1 MRKQVVLI
9 TGAGGEIGHALI
21 GQLPPESVLA
31 LDIRPL
37 DKSLAERCYDSIVG
51 DILDTNLLE
60 RLVSEY
66 EITAI
71 FHLAALLSTRA
82 EYTPE
87 AGHRVNVQG
96 TINLLHLAIEQSRWQ
111 GRSLKFIFPSSIAV
125 YGLPDLERKASAGR
139 VEEWE
144 WTMPTTMYGCNKLY
158 CEHLG
163 RYYADNYRQLAADR
177 ERYGVDFR
185 AVRFPGLISA
195 MTMPTGGTSDFAPEM
210 IHAAASGKPYAC
222 FVREDTVI
230 PFMAMPDAIKALT
243 LVADAPRET
252 LTQRVYNVTS
262 FSPSAGELRDRV
274 LKAFPDARIT
284 FQPDLKRQGIVDT
297 WPAVLDDSLARRDWG
312 WSPDYDFER
321 AFSDYLIPTI
331 GKLYAA

>member
-1 MRKQVVLI
+1 
-9 TGAGGEIGHALI
+9 
-21 GQLPPESVLA
+21 
-31 LDIRPL
+31 
-37 DKSLAERCYDSIVG
+37 
-51 DILDTNLLE
+51 
-60 RLVSEY
+60 
-66 EITAI
+66 
-71 FHLAALLSTRA
+71 
-82 EYTPE
+82 
-87 AGHRVNVQG
+87 
-96 TINLLHLAIEQSRWQ
+96 
-111 GRSLKFIFPSSIAV
+111 
-125 YGLPDLERKASAGR
+125 
-139 VEEWE
+139 
-144 WTMPTTMYGCNKLY
+144 MPTTMYGCNKLY

>member
-1 MRKQVVLI
+1 
-9 TGAGGEIGHALI
+9 
-21 GQLPPESVLA
+21 VLA
-31 LDIRPL
+31 LDIRPIEE
-37 DKSLAERCYDSIVG
+37 SLARRCYQSLVG

-71 FHLAALLSTRA
+71 YHLAALLSTRA

-125 YGLPDLERKASAGR
+125 YGLPTLEDKANAGR

-144 WTMPTTMYGCNKLY
+144 WMLPTTMYGCNKLY

-163 RYYADNYRQLAADR
+163 RYYADRYRQLAADP
-177 ERYGVDFR
+177 EPYGVDFR
-185 AVRFPGLISA
+185 SVRFPGLISA
-195 MTMPTGGTSDFAPEM
+195 VTMPTGGTSDYAPEM
-210 IHAAASGKPYAC
+210 IHAAAEGRPYAC

-230 PFMAMPDAIKALT
+230 PFMAMSDAIKGLQLLAN
-243 LVADAPRET
+243 APHEK

-262 FSPSAGELRDRV
+262 FSPTAGELRDRV
-274 LKAFPDARIT
+274 LAAFPQAHIT
-284 FQPDLKRQGIVDT
+284 FEPDLKRQGIVDT

-312 WSPDYDFER
+312 WSPDYDLQR
-321 AFSDYLIPTI
+321 AFDDYLLPTI
-331 GKLYAA
+331 SKLYEKDM